1 METISTTPSHT
12 PRTPSVASPA
22 VQGECITTCSH
33 IMAALN
39 PRVSPAVI
47 QKVAAYL
54 AEHMPSSGNSF
65 GREIELLHQC
75 MTMLS
80 APDSVR
86 EGLDEQTQLEVV
98 DYAQE
103 LMRQEKPIHSLHG
116 NTTLGK
122 FSECIWRA
130 RIGLAPVPIM

>member
-1 METISTTPSHT
+1 MEATPTTPSHA
-12 PRTPSVASPA
+12 PRMPSVNSSA
-22 VQGECITTCSH
+22 VQGECIATCSR
-33 IMAALN
+33 IMTALN
-39 PRVSPAVI
+39 PRISPAVI
-47 QKVAAYL
+47 QKIAAYL
-54 AEHMPSSGNSF
+54 AEHMPPSGSSF

-103 LMRQEKPIHSLHG
+103 LMRQEKPVHSLYG
-116 NTTLGK
+116 NTTLGE

-130 RIGLAPVPIM
+130 RIALAPVPII